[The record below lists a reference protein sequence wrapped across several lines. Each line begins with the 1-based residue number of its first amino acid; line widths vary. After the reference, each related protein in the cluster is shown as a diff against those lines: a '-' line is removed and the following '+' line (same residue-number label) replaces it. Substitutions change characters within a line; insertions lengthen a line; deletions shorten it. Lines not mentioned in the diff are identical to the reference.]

1 MQYAKIIMQ
10 KKKGAFKTQKITV
23 AKQMQMHP
31 VGAQCFFLVL
41 QNTVEQ
47 NRASHDAKEG
57 KKNSSVVEEEYKEN
71 TRRQSRENIYINNLT
86 NFIHLPR
93 AE

>member
-47 NRASHDAKEG
+47 NRASHDIKEG
-57 KKNSSVVEEEYKEN
+57 
-71 TRRQSRENIYINNLT
+71 
-86 NFIHLPR
+86 
-93 AE
+93 